1 VLSVLEA
8 FGPARCMFG
17 SHMPIAGL
25 SSGFGRLYVAYQEI
39 VAGFSEAEQDEMFR
53 GTAAAWFGPR

>member
-1 VLSVLEA
+1 MEEKNEPGIEM

-25 SSGFGRLYVAYQEI
+25 SWGLVVQRNEIGLTTPTPFCYLPGR
-39 VAGFSEAEQDEMFR
+39 
-53 GTAAAWFGPR
+53 